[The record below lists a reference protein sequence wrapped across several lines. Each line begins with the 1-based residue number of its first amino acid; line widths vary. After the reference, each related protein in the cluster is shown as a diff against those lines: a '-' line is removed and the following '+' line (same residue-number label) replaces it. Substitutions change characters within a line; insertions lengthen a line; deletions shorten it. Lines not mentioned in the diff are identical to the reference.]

1 MALNTAVAITTGSI
15 AAASSPTTPIMAIL
29 ITMKMQ
35 PESTVVTNVPTKGII
50 FFAGVFMPAFT
61 MSAITTA
68 ATPSAAKS
76 INGDVVVI

>member
-1 MALNTAVAITTGSI
+1 M

-35 PESTVVTNVPTKGII
+35 PERTVVTNVPTGGIT
-50 FFAGVFMPAFT
+50 FFAGVFMPNFT